1 MLKIISLGI
10 VESLGFGIMLGT
22 MLGMGVEPN
31 FSLEFMSRITLT
43 VLSLVVVIFIG
54 YKTKEGWGAA
64 IGILLYVFVLL
75 YINGLLWDL
84 FRYFI

>member
-10 VESLGFGIMLGT
+10 VESLGLGIMLGT
-22 MLGMGVEPN
+22 MLGMGVEPD
-31 FSLEFMSRITLT
+31 FSFEFMSRITLT

-54 YKTKEGWGAA
+54 YKIKEGWGAA